1 MTTLPQDAFILL
13 STINTWLRDDYDSM
27 DSLCEDKGV
36 DREQIEEKLSQIGYV
51 YDRGLNR
58 FV

>member
-1 MTTLPQDAFILL
+1 MTTLPQDTFILL
-13 STINTWLRDDYDSM
+13 STINTWLRDYYDSI

-36 DREQIEEKLSQIGYV
+36 DRGQIEERLSQIGYA
-51 YDRGLNR
+51 YDANLNK

>member
-1 MTTLPQDAFILL
+1 MTLPQDTFILL
-13 STINTWLRDDYDSM
+13 STINTWLRDEYDSL

-36 DREQIEEKLSQIGYV
+36 ERIEIEKKLSQIGYV
-51 YDRGLNR
+51 YDVNLNR

>member
-1 MTTLPQDAFILL
+1 MTTLPQDTFILL
-13 STINTWLRDDYDSM
+13 STINTWLRDEYDSI

-36 DREQIEEKLSQIGYV
+36 ERIEIEKKLSQIGYV
-51 YDRGLNR
+51 YDANLNR

>member
-1 MTTLPQDAFILL
+1 MTLPQDTFILL
-13 STINTWLRDDYDSM
+13 STINTWLRDEYDSI

-36 DREQIEEKLSQIGYV
+36 ERIEIEKKLSQIGYV
-51 YDRGLNR
+51 YDANLNR

>member
-1 MTTLPQDAFILL
+1 MALPQDTFILL
-13 STINTWLRDDYDSM
+13 STINTWLRDEYDSI

-36 DREQIEEKLSQIGYV
+36 ERIEIEKKLSQIGYV
-51 YDRGLNR
+51 YDANLNR

>member
-1 MTTLPQDAFILL
+1 MALPQDTFILL
-13 STINTWLRDDYDSM
+13 STINTWLRDEYDSL

-36 DREQIEEKLSQIGYV
+36 ERIEIEKKLSQIGYV
-51 YDRGLNR
+51 YDVNLNR

>member
-1 MTTLPQDAFILL
+1 MTLPQDTFILL
-13 STINTWLRDDYDSM
+13 STINTWLRDEYDSI

-36 DREQIEEKLSQIGYV
+36 ERIEIEKKLSQIGYV
-51 YDRGLNR
+51 YDVNLNR

>member
-1 MTTLPQDAFILL
+1 MTILPQDTFILL
-13 STINTWLRDDYDSM
+13 STINTWLRDYYDSI

-36 DREQIEEKLSQIGYV
+36 DREQIEERLSQIGYV
-51 YDRGLNR
+51 YDANLNK

>member
-1 MTTLPQDAFILL
+1 MTTLPQDTFILL
-13 STINTWLRDDYDSM
+13 STINTWLRDYYDSI

-36 DREQIEEKLSQIGYV
+36 ERTEIDEKLSQIGYV
-51 YDRGLNR
+51 YDANLNR